1 MSSSLKP
8 PRYFFSAPP
17 KSLEP
22 DQPYI
27 LYGFPFISGVTV
39 GIVTFIVAMYGLWFL
54 AGRTGALGG
63 VDNMPLLDHAQ
74 IWGKTVA
81 DLALRH
87 KQPYAAL
94 VHEYMYELSL
104 SSWWLIKGKA
114 LIASALALPTTWWV
128 VKALC
133 KKRVHE
139 EQIAGLEFITGPQA
153 VPEAVKAVEKLNG
166 RTESDRRR
174 WWREHGFPL
183 KPVGLG
189 RPGLLRIHPDLP
201 AVSERTL
208 SRSMLVLGSAGSGK
222 TAMLSHMFY
231 EAMAGKHFLVVL
243 DVKGDLTYVF
253 QELARRLKHGKNRV
267 AVISMFN
274 DDHFGWDIGEDHRFA
289 ADADQHAER
298 WVLAGDGNPIWHTGG
313 RLGFS
318 VLEQSLI
325 NEYAQAR
332 ELYKDAV
339 TAWESR
345 RDAAALAGRAFDE
358 KPPKGPVA
366 WHAGHLAF
374 RLSTYGLDK
383 IVKLATALDPIA
395 AQVYKNYETN
405 QAVQSFETTFRA
417 FAKPLVNIGKA
428 WGDAPRGKKP
438 RKRISLLDF
447 VNGMDDPTY
456 KGPRVLILRSHE
468 RYEEMSRGYINAMHA
483 FLMEAV
489 LDLPNNPSGAPG
501 RNLIVFLDEFAK
513 LGKGIKPSIEAALA
527 RGRSKGLKHIVATQT
542 EAALIEMFTENGL
555 KSVKDNMG
563 LKIYGLAGSNESAS
577 DIAATFGVKKLKV
590 KRPGDDDATVRDE
603 PVVESTFLADVEK
616 MGPQGSD
623 GVNAVVQIGSKLFHM
638 QWPFASEDKVPQAPN
653 DLVTEPA
660 AWMTGGPVAPLS
672 DYNPWPD
679 GLPVIHRPID
689 LVKPE
694 QAVESADGKGGGG
707 RSIVE
712 TTLGAPVKPGVS
724 ILPDMQRRLAEA
736 IARNPLVASGPATET
751 VVVDAQPGSIEY
763 ENEVIRQ
770 IENQRAADLNGDW
783 MDQGEQD
790 EAGGMMVEA
799 ITHAAIE
806 ATMPGLSTALD
817 VLKVAENLQAPT
829 QFVETRIDSVGEV
842 RTVTVDPP
850 KVTQEVPVQE
860 KTPRQMQEEQDR
872 ERDRIL
878 RMRPGVSFGPSLDQ
892 R

>member
-1 MSSSLKP
+1 MATYKP
-8 PRYFFSAPP
+8 VRYFFASAP
-17 KSLEP
+17 KGIDN

-27 LYGFPFISGVTV
+27 VYGAPLILGGIAGMAAFSGS
-39 GIVTFIVAMYGLWFL
+39 MYGLWSL
-54 AGRTGALGG
+54 AGHTGVLGG
-63 VDNMPLLDHAQ
+63 VDNMPLLDHAM
-74 IWGKTVA
+74 IWGKGA
-81 DLALRH
+81 IDLLLRH
-87 KQPYAAL
+87 KQPFAPL

-114 LIASALALPTTWWV
+114 LLSAIPGAGVAWWLTSV
-128 VKALC
+128 LC
-133 KKRVHE
+133 KRHVNE
-139 EQIAGLEFITGPQA
+139 EQIAGLEFVSGPNA
-153 VPEAVKAVEKLNG
+153 IREATKAVEKLNG

-174 WWREHGFPL
+174 WWRERGFPL

-201 AVSERTL
+201 AISERAL

-253 QELARRLKHGKNRV
+253 QEMAKRLKHGKNRV
-267 AVISMFN
+267 AVISMFS
-274 DDHFGWDIGEDHRFA
+274 DEDYGWAIGEDHRFA

-325 NEYAQAR
+325 NEYTLAR
-332 ELYKDAV
+332 ALHKEAI

-345 RDAAALAGRAFDE
+345 RDLASLLGRTFDE
-358 KPPKGPVA
+358 KPPRAPVA

-383 IVKLATALDPIA
+383 IVKIATSLDPIA

-405 QAVQSFETTFRA
+405 TAVQSFETTFRA
-417 FAKPLVNIGKA
+417 FAKPLVNIGNA
-428 WGDAPRGKKP
+428 WGDAPPGKKQ
-438 RKRISLLDF
+438 RKRLSLLDF
-447 VNGMDDPTY
+447 VKGMDDPNY
-456 KGPRVLILRSHE
+456 KGPRVLILRSNE
-468 RYEEMSRGYINAMHA
+468 RYEEMSRGYICAMHA
-483 FLMEAV
+483 FLTEAV
-489 LDLPNNPSGAPG
+489 LALPNNPSGKAG
-501 RNLIVFLDEFAK
+501 RNLLVFLDEFAA

-542 EAALIEMFTENGL
+542 EAALIEMFSENGL

-563 LKIYGLAGSNESAS
+563 LKVYAMAGSNESAA

-590 KRPGDDDATVRDE
+590 KHPGDGEASFRDE
-603 PVVESTFLADVEK
+603 PVIESTFLASGDN
-616 MGPQGSD
+616 MGPQEN
-623 GVNAVVQIGSKLFHM
+623 GVKAIVQIGNKLLHM
-638 QWPFASEDKVPQAPN
+638 EWPFASEDKVPQAPS
-653 DLVTEPA
+653 DLPPPKPA
-660 AWMTGGPVAPLS
+660 AWMVGGAVAPLK

-689 LVKPE
+689 LAKPE
-694 QAVESADGKGGGG
+694 REREASDGVSGGP
-707 RSIVE
+707 SIVV
-712 TTLGAPVKPGVS
+712 TTIGNPVKKGVS
-724 ILPDMQRRLAEA
+724 IDPLIKHRLAQA
-736 IARNPLVASGPATET
+736 LAQNPLMRSRTDTET
-751 VVVDAQPGSIEY
+751 IEQAAQVGSPEY
-763 ENEVIRQ
+763 EAAVLQ
-770 IENQRAADLNGDW
+770 AIEDQRAAEQNGDW
-783 MDQGEQD
+783 IDQGEQD
-790 EAGGMMVEA
+790 EAGGMMLEA
-799 ITHAAIE
+799 VTHGALE
-806 ATMPGLSTALD
+806 ATAPGLSTALD

-829 QFVETRIDSVGEV
+829 QFVETRLDSVGDV
-842 RTVTVDPP
+842 RTVTIDPP
-850 KVTQEVPVQE
+850 MVTQQVEVE
-860 KTPRQMQEEQDR
+860 KSPRQMQEEQDR

-878 RMRPGVSFGPSLDQ
+878 RMRAGVSFGPGLDQ

>member
-1 MSSSLKP
+1 MATYKP
-8 PRYFFSAPP
+8 VRYFFSAPP
-17 KSLEP
+17 KSIDN
-22 DQPYI
+22 DQPYV
-27 LYGFPFISGVTV
+27 LYGLPLIAGCASGAAIFA
-39 GIVTFIVAMYGLWFL
+39 GSMYGLWSL
-54 AGRTGALGG
+54 AGHTGVLGG
-63 VDNMPLLDHAQ
+63 VDNMPLLDHAT
-74 IWGKTVA
+74 IWGKA
-81 DLALRH
+81 AIDLLLRH
-87 KQPYAAL
+87 KQPFAPL

-114 LIASALALPTTWWV
+114 LLSAIPGAGVAWWV
-128 VKALC
+128 LRKLS
-133 KKRVHE
+133 KRHVHE
-139 EQIAGLEFITGPQA
+139 EQIAGLQFITGPHPI
-153 VPEAVKAVEKLNG
+153 PEATKAVEKLNG

-201 AVSERTL
+201 AISERAL

-253 QELARRLKHGKNRV
+253 QQMAKRLKHGKNRV
-267 AVISMFN
+267 AVISMFS
-274 DDHFGWDIGEDHRFA
+274 DEDCGWAMGEDHRFA

-325 NEYAQAR
+325 NEYTLAR
-332 ELYKDAV
+332 ALHKEAM

-345 RDAAALAGRAFDE
+345 RDLAALLGRPFDE
-358 KPPKGPVA
+358 KPPRAPLA

-383 IVKLATALDPIA
+383 IVKIATSLDPIA

-405 QAVQSFETTFRA
+405 TAVQSFETTFRA
-417 FAKPLVNIGKA
+417 FAKPLVNIGNA
-428 WGDAPRGKKP
+428 WGDPPPGKKE

-447 VNGMDDPTY
+447 VQGMDDPNY
-456 KGPRVLILRSHE
+456 KGPRVLILRSNE
-468 RYEEMSRGYINAMHA
+468 RYEEMSRGYICAMHA
-483 FLMEAV
+483 FLTEAV
-489 LDLPNNPSGAPG
+489 LALPNNPSGKPG
-501 RNLIVFLDEFAK
+501 RNLLVFLDEFAA

-563 LKIYGLAGSNESAS
+563 LKVYAMAGSNESAA
-577 DIAATFGVKKLKV
+577 DIAATFGVKKMKV
-590 KRPGDDDATVRDE
+590 KRPGDDEATFRDE
-603 PVVESTFLADVEK
+603 PVIESTFLGSSDN
-616 MGPQGSD
+616 MGPQEK
-623 GVNAVVQIGSKLFHM
+623 GVKAIVQIGDKLLHM
-638 QWPFASEDKVPQAPN
+638 EWPFASEDKVPQAPS
-653 DLVTEPA
+653 DLPAPKPA
-660 AWMTGGPVAPLS
+660 AWMVGDAVAPLK

-689 LVKPE
+689 LAKPDRE
-694 QAVESADGKGGGG
+694 REASDGVSGGP
-707 RSIVE
+707 SIVV
-712 TTLGAPVKPGVS
+712 TTVGNPVKKGVS
-724 ILPDMQRRLAEA
+724 IDPLIKQRLAQA
-736 IARNPLVASGPATET
+736 LAQNPLMRSRTDTET
-751 VVVDAQPGSIEY
+751 IEQAAQVGSPEY
-763 ENEVIRQ
+763 EAAVLQ
-770 IENQRAADLNGDW
+770 AIEDQRAAEQNGDW
-783 MDQGEQD
+783 IDQGEQD
-790 EAGGMMVEA
+790 ETGGMMLEA
-799 ITHAAIE
+799 VTHGALE
-806 ATMPGLSTALD
+806 ATAPGLSTVLD

-829 QFVETRIDSVGEV
+829 KNVETRLDSVGDV
-842 RTVTVDPP
+842 RTVTIDPP
-850 KVTQEVPVQE
+850 MVTQQVEVE
-860 KTPRQMQEEQDR
+860 KSPRQMQEEQDR

-878 RMRPGVSFGPSLDQ
+878 RMRAGVSFGPGLDQ

>member
-1 MSSSLKP
+1 MSASLKP
-8 PRYFFSAPP
+8 PRYFFTSPP
-17 KSLEP
+17 KKLDP
-22 DQPYI
+22 DQPYV
-27 LYGFPFISGVTV
+27 LV
-39 GIVTFIVAMYGLWFL
+39 GGPLVAGIFTGSAVFAGAMYGLWAL
-54 AGRTGALGG
+54 AGHTGVLGG
-63 VDNMPLLDHAQ
+63 VDNMPLYDHA
-74 IWGKTVA
+74 IMWGKA
-81 DLALRH
+81 GIDLLLRH
-87 KQPYAAL
+87 KPPYAAL
-94 VHEYMYELSL
+94 VNEYMYELTL
-104 SSWWLIKGKA
+104 SSWWFIKGKA
-114 LIASALALPTTWWV
+114 LLSAVPALPAAWWI
-128 VKALC
+128 VKKLC
-133 KKRVHE
+133 KTHVHE
-139 EQIAGLEFITGPQA
+139 EQISGLEFITGPQA
-153 VPEAVKAVEKLNG
+153 IPEAVKSVEKING

-174 WWREHGFPL
+174 WWRERGFPL
-183 KPVGLG
+183 KPTGLG
-189 RPGLLRIHPDLP
+189 HPGLLRIHPDLP
-201 AVSERTL
+201 AISERVL

-253 QELARRLKHGKNRV
+253 QQLAKRLKHGKNRV
-267 AVISMFN
+267 AVISMFS
-274 DDHFGWDIGEDHRFA
+274 DEHYGWDIGEDHRFA

-339 TAWESR
+339 AAWEAR
-345 RDAAALAGRAFDE
+345 RDAAALAGRSFDE
-358 KPPKGPVA
+358 KPPKAPVA

-428 WGDAPRGKKP
+428 WGDAPSGQKP

-447 VNGMDDPTY
+447 VKGMDDPTY

-489 LDLPNNPSGAPG
+489 LDLPNNPSGKPG

-542 EAALIEMFTENGL
+542 EAALIEMFGENGL

-563 LKIYGLAGSNESAS
+563 LKIYAMAGSNESAS
-577 DIAATFGVKKLKV
+577 DIAATFGVKKMKV
-590 KRPGDDDATVRDE
+590 KRPGDDEATFRDE
-603 PVVESTFLADVEK
+603 PVVESTFLASQDN
-616 MGPQGSD
+616 MGPQGNE
-623 GVNAVVQIGSKLFHM
+623 GVKAVVQIGSKLFHLL
-638 QWPFASEDKVPQAPN
+638 WPFASEDKVPQAPN
-653 DLVTEPA
+653 DIVTEPA

-679 GLPVIHRPID
+679 GMPVMDRPFEETE
-689 LVKPE
+689 PE
-694 QAVESADGKGGGG
+694 LESQASDGKSGG

-712 TTLGAPVKPGVS
+712 TTVGAPVKPGVT
-724 ILPDMQRRLAEA
+724 ILPGMQERLARA
-736 IARNPLVASGPATET
+736 LAQNPLLVSRPGTEQVMT
-751 VVVDAQPGSIEY
+751 DAKPGSVEY
-763 ENEVIRQ
+763 ENEVLRQ
-770 IENQRAADLNGDW
+770 IENQRAADLNGDGI
-783 MDQGEQD
+783 DQGEQD
-790 EAGGMMVEA
+790 EAGGMMLEA
-799 ITHAAIE
+799 ITHGAIE

-817 VLKVAENLQAPT
+817 VLKVAENLQAPSR
-829 QFVETRIDSVGEV
+829 FVETRLDSVGEW
-842 RTVTVDPP
+842 RTVTVEPP
-850 KVTQEVPVQE
+850 KVMQEQAAPE
-860 KTPRQMQEEQDR
+860 KSPRQMKEEQDR
-872 ERDRIL
+872 EAERIL
-878 RMRPGVSFGPSLDQ
+878 RMRAGVSFGQGMDQ

>member
-1 MSSSLKP
+1 MATYKP
-8 PRYFFSAPP
+8 VRYFFSAPP
-17 KSLEP
+17 KSIDN
-22 DQPYI
+22 DQPYV
-27 LYGFPFISGVTV
+27 LYGLPLIAGCASGAAIFA
-39 GIVTFIVAMYGLWFL
+39 GSMYGLWSL
-54 AGRTGALGG
+54 AGHTGVLGG
-63 VDNMPLLDHAQ
+63 VDNMPLLDHAMV
-74 IWGKTVA
+74 WGKAGV
-81 DLALRH
+81 DLMLRH
-87 KQPYAAL
+87 KQPFAPL

-114 LIASALALPTTWWV
+114 LLSAIPGAGVAWWV
-128 VKALC
+128 LRKLS
-133 KKRVHE
+133 KRHVHE
-139 EQIAGLEFITGPQA
+139 EQIGGLQFITGPHA
-153 VPEAVKAVEKLNG
+153 IPEATRAVEKLNG

-201 AVSERTL
+201 AISERAL

-231 EAMAGKHFLVVL
+231 EAMAGRNFLVVL

-253 QELARRLKHGKNRV
+253 REMAKRLKHGKNRV
-267 AVISMFN
+267 AVISMFS
-274 DDHFGWDIGEDHRFA
+274 DEDCGWDIGKDHRFA

-298 WVLAGDGNPIWHTGG
+298 WVLAGEGNPIWHTGG

-325 NEYAQAR
+325 HEYTQALALHK
-332 ELYKDAV
+332 EAM

-345 RDAAALAGRAFDE
+345 RDHAALLGRTFDE
-358 KPPKGPVA
+358 KPPKAPVV

-383 IVKLATALDPIA
+383 IVKIATALDPIA

-417 FAKPLVNIGKA
+417 FAKPLVNIGNA
-428 WGDAPRGKKP
+428 WGDAPPGKKE
-438 RKRISLLDF
+438 RKRLSLLDF
-447 VNGMDDPTY
+447 VNGMDNPTY
-456 KGPRVLILRSHE
+456 KGPRVLILRSNE

-483 FLMEAV
+483 FLTEAV
-489 LDLPNNPSGAPG
+489 LALPNNPSGKAG
-501 RNLIVFLDEFAK
+501 RNLLVFLDEFAA

-527 RGRSKGLKHIVATQT
+527 RGRSKGLKHIVSTQT
-542 EAALIEMFTENGL
+542 EAALISMFTENGL

-563 LKIYGLAGSNESAS
+563 LKVYAMAGSNESAAE
-577 DIAATFGVKKLKV
+577 IAATFGVKKLKV
-590 KRPGDDDATVRDE
+590 KRPGDDEATFRDE
-603 PVVESTFLADVEK
+603 EVIPSTFLGSSDT
-616 MGPQGSD
+616 MGPQEK
-623 GVNAVVQIGSKLFHM
+623 GVKAIVQIGDKLLHM
-638 QWPFASEDKVPQAPN
+638 EWPFASEDKVPQAPSN
-653 DLVTEPA
+653 LPPPNPA
-660 AWMTGGPVAPLS
+660 AWMVGGAVAPLK
-672 DYNPWPD
+672 DYDPWPD

-689 LVKPE
+689 LAKPDRE
-694 QAVESADGKGGGG
+694 VVTSDGKAGGG

-724 ILPDMQRRLAEA
+724 IHPDMQRRLAEA
-736 IARNPLVASGPATET
+736 IARNPLMTSGGATET
-751 VVVDAQPGSIEY
+751 VMAPAKPGSIEY

-770 IENQRAADLNGDW
+770 IENQRAADLSGDW
-783 MDQGEQD
+783 IDPGEQD
-790 EAGGMMVEA
+790 ESNGMMVEA
-799 ITHAAIE
+799 ITHTVLE
-806 ATMPGLSTALD
+806 ATAPGVTHLLEA
-817 VLKVAENLQAPT
+817 LKVGEGLQGPT
-829 QFVETRIDSVGEV
+829 QNVETRLDSVGEL

-850 KVTQEVPVQE
+850 MVTQEVPVQE

-878 RMRPGVSFGPSLDQ
+878 KMRPGVSFGPSLDQ